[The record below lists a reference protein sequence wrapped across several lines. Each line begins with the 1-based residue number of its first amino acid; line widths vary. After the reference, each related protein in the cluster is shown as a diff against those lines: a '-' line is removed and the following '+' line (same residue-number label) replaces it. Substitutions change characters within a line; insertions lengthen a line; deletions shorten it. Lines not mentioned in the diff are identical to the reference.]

1 MIGRSSVAVGWHDV
15 EDDGRDEVEGSHE
28 DAVVMMMGATRNDVG
43 DETGTAVDRHRRTQ
57 TPTPL
62 RYWMQIIV
70 DKSIGVNVAHSILP
84 RKGTTGKG
92 GHCHIPHEKG
102 TPTKGGIACPYHLG
116 TP

>member
-1 MIGRSSVAVGWHDV
+1 MAVGRWNM

-28 DAVVMMMGATRNDVG
+28 DTRVMMMGATRNDVG
-43 DETGTAVDRHRRTQ
+43 DKTGTAGYRHRRTQ

-70 DKSIGVNVAHSILP
+70 DKSIGVNVALP
-84 RKGTTGKG
+84 GKGTTRKG

-102 TPTKGGIACPYHLG
+102 TPTKGGIAY
-116 TP
+116 TPTP